1 MTPAKLTI
9 ALFAIILLIV
19 PIVTIVLPKRERSE
33 NENRSLAS
41 FPTLIDQKK
50 LDKAENLSDVVGAV
64 KWKYITDRKNPSFMD
79 DIETYFS
86 DHLAGRETWVIASNT
101 MERLSGKR
109 EINDVVTVGN
119 QMIQVFKEY
128 DADMTDTSLAAMDA
142 LAERHPDVPMY
153 FMLAPTAQE
162 FFKSELPSY
171 GGYLS
176 QKSFIDECAGKLK
189 NVPVIDCLSYLSGH
203 DKEYIYYRTDHH
215 WTSLGAYYAYNAAA
229 KTLGY
234 SAYGIS
240 AFNIETVSPD
250 FRGTLYSKTLDSSI
264 TPDSIDYYLLAR
276 GEPSVKMTV
285 FDGEKETVY
294 DSLYVREYLDTKD
307 KYSSFT
313 GTNAP
318 IITIETGNENGR
330 SLLLIKDSYAHSLVP
345 FLSKHYAKIT
355 MLDLRYINVGL
366 DYFLNIDDYS
376 QVLFMYNVISFA
388 GDDKIVKLN
397 LTK

>member
-9 ALFAIILLIV
+9 ALFAIVMLIV
-19 PIVTIVLPKRERSE
+19 PIVTIILPKREWSE
-33 NENRSLAS
+33 NENRPLAS
-41 FPTLIDQKK
+41 FPTLIDHKK

-128 DADMTDTSLAAMDA
+128 DADMVDTSLAAMDS

-162 FFKSELPSY
+162 FYAKELPSY

-189 NVPVIDCLSYLSGH
+189 NVPVIDCMNFLSGH
-203 DKEYIYYRTDHH
+203 GNEYIYYRTDHH

-229 KTLGY
+229 KSLGY
-234 SAYGIS
+234 SAYGLS
-240 AFNIETVSPD
+240 SFNIETVSPD

-264 TPDSIDYYLLAR
+264 TPDSIDYYYLTR
-276 GEPSVKMTV
+276 GEPGIKMTV
-285 FDGEKETVY
+285 FDGEKDTVY

-318 IITIETGNENGR
+318 VVTIETGNENGK
-330 SLLLIKDSYAHSLVP
+330 SLLMIKDSYAHSLVP